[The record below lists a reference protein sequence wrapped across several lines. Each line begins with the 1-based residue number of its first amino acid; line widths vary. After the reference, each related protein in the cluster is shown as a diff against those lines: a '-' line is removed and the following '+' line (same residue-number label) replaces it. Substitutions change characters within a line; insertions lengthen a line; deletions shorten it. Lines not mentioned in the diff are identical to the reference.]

1 MCQRVVSQL
10 RNTLRNGGAA
20 AKFPL
25 NFACLSS
32 NGHNFFVST
41 PNYVPF
47 ESFQL
52 QIVYRLK
59 HWTPNFPRFET
70 RYSMHNLRSR
80 STSKCVQQGCG
91 CNISVHGVRARLQTA
106 ITSSFQIQI
115 AHRLKRWPPDFSR
128 FETKYGMHE
137 MNFRKIFRHGD
148 FTTISQLRKECTGLR
163 NGTRVPRGGFVAVK
177 HPSKWRLGCEM
188 EDLQGVEVSQP
199 FRSCDMGLRNGTH
212 VPRGLFAAAKIF
224 AEEDGRLRNDF
235 AVGGHFRSGPLLAAK
250 FRRPCYL
257 LAFELL
263 LIPNFLISPL
273 LTFLLILIIQKP
285 MLHQNK
291 LELKH

>member
-1 MCQRVVSQL
+1 M
-10 RNTLRNGGAA
+10 
-20 AKFPL
+20 
-25 NFACLSS
+25 
-32 NGHNFFVST
+32 
-41 PNYVPF
+41 
-47 ESFQL
+47 
-52 QIVYRLK
+52 
-59 HWTPNFPRFET
+59 
-70 RYSMHNLRSR
+70 
-80 STSKCVQQGCG
+80 
-91 CNISVHGVRARLQTA
+91 
-106 ITSSFQIQI
+106 
-115 AHRLKRWPPDFSR
+115 
-128 FETKYGMHE
+128 
-137 MNFRKIFRHGD
+137 
-148 FTTISQLRKECTGLR
+148 RKECTGLR

-285 MLHQNK
+285 ILHKNK
-291 LELKH
+291 LELMN